1 MIDVPSIFTSEDS
14 GFGWLANSRSLADK
28 RSFRAISAGPK
39 TLAALRRL
47 FSFLVLDLELLAI
60 VSGGSLDNG

>member
-1 MIDVPSIFTSEDS
+1 MFTSEDS
-14 GFGWLANSRSLADK
+14 GLGCRANSSSFADN

-47 FSFLVLDLELLAI
+47 FSFFELDLELLAI
-60 VSGGSLDNG
+60 FVGVQTMGNG